1 MEWIRISC
9 RIGHDPKT
17 VTLARRCGV
26 TVPAAVGHVVMLLS
40 QLPAHAAD
48 GDLASVPSEVV
59 EHWAGWQGQTGAWD
73 AAFRA
78 LFCDETGVVAAWE
91 RLNGAQLR
99 EIEKARARK
108 AKWRAARRAGDS
120 EDWDDD
126 DDVDLPPV
134 PSGRERH
141 RERGH
146 AGHVPGTSGT
156 GNGDSRDMS
165 PGHVPQ
171 KSRLSPVDVDVDV
184 DRTTGLLLAAAA
196 RTREPEKIAAPP
208 GGEPDGG
215 RTCRLLAAAANRGIT
230 ARFGEQPSP
239 LLATAGTTQ
248 RALQALQE
256 AGVPPDWAAGCIEQ
270 LAAELRAD
278 RPPRSLGYFVPGVV
292 DRWKAEQAHRDAV
305 ALTPSG
311 QPDAHAGR
319 DPLYFSAVRYA
330 REGDAEWIAYCD
342 ERGIR
347 WQEAA

>member
-91 RLNGAQLR
+91 RLNGAPLR
-99 EIEKARARK
+99 ELQQDRERK
-108 AKWRAARRAGDS
+108 AKAKQRALQRHSGNVPPEFHRNSAGIPPEQPRNSTGSPPEFRRNS
-120 EDWDDD
+120 
-126 DDVDLPPV
+126 
-134 PSGRERH
+134 
-141 RERGH
+141 
-146 AGHVPGTSGT
+146 T
-156 GNGDSRDMS
+156 
-165 PGHVPQ
+165 
-171 KSRLSPVDVDVDV
+171 VDVDVDEN
-184 DRTTGLLLAAAA
+184 RTTGLLLAAAA
-196 RTREPEKIAAPP
+196 RTREPEKIAATP

-256 AGVPPDWAAGCIEQ
+256 AGIPPDWAAGCIEQ